1 MKQKNPPETI
11 DMNSENIS
19 NLKKI
24 RNILFPF
31 RWLYFIVISL
41 WIFGSFFSPF
51 SKNDG
56 VLSAMVIYS
65 VLFIFPILIIET
77 GFYLKKRSTCG
88 KSKAP
93 HTPLPEK
100 GSKYISPSRM
110 ASILLL
116 VFTIYLLLVGFI
128 TTIST
133 EEDLSGNISP
143 GIVFAVITVVVFV
156 ISLFS
161 SKTKEEAIQRKEQRR
176 KNYKKPL
183 PGQAVGGI
191 ILCIIG
197 GYFSI
202 GLLCPLMAITDKEF
216 YTAMGKAGV
225 IVMLI
230 IGVCGAFLF
239 KRGIGYLH
247 GKYVDKALARKR
259 YQKSESQTYHSSDT
273 QTNHTENYEYQSR
286 SAQEVNE
293 CKNDPPQNDSQTIYA
308 NSDIAEENP
317 RLQKRREY
325 YYQRY
330 GVDVCN
336 IYNVNGEILSHLSS
350 IEFLEGH
357 TFEYFCADLLKDS
370 GFSDVEVTPGSG
382 DQGADIIAQKDEIRY
397 AIQCKHKDDPYS
409 TKFGNKPIQE
419 VYTGMSFYKCDRGVV
434 LTNGYF
440 SEGGKNAAFATGVE
454 LWDRDELLQLLVNA
468 GFEYHSDYIGTTT
481 QEEPTEK
488 VEENEDSTYRTFEPG
503 TVETIE
509 TVYENIIVQIDVE
522 SFSYFGLKCTD
533 ISIDKECD
541 PPDEIDLLFDIRSI
555 EHKRYSVDIDV
566 VCNIYGAGRKLATET
581 HWVNMD
587 KFRGRD
593 SATIMFDKKNICN
606 AADRIEIYCKEC

>member
-11 DMNSENIS
+11 GMNSENIS

-41 WIFGSFFSPF
+41 WIFGAFFSPF

-128 TTIST
+128 ATISA

-161 SKTKEEAIQRKEQRR
+161 PKTKEEAIQRKEQRR

-183 PGQAVGGI
+183 PGQAIGGI

-197 GYFSI
+197 GYFSV
-202 GLLCPLMAITDKEF
+202 GLLIALIAITDKEF
-216 YTAMGKAGV
+216 YASVGKSGLIA
-225 IVMLI
+225 MLI
-230 IGVCGAFLF
+230 MGICGILLL
-239 KRGIGYLH
+239 KRGIGYLQ

-259 YQKSESQTYHSSDT
+259 CNKAEPKINHSSNT
-273 QTNHTENYEYQSR
+273 QFHNTENI
-286 SAQEVNE
+286 
-293 CKNDPPQNDSQTIYA
+293 PQTKSA
-308 NSDIAEENP
+308 NSDIADESP
-317 RLQKRREY
+317 WLQKRRQY

-350 IEFLEGH
+350 IEFLEGY

-555 EHKRYSVDIDV
+555 EHKRYSVDIDI

-581 HWVNMD
+581 HWVDMD

-606 AADRIEIYCKEC
+606 VADRIEIYCKEC